1 MLAAGAVLAACGH
14 KSDSGKKQDG
24 GSAGPA
30 VAPLAM
36 PALGVDRV
44 TRFRFIYG
52 DGYTAYKGCAEKL
65 KAKDFQGAVK
75 ACEAAVDKDPT
86 HLDAQRGLGV
96 ALANTG
102 EPAAAVDHLV
112 AAVAADYYAYGPTL
126 GDPDLES
133 FRATPN
139 GQAVAQLAQQIHD
152 EYARRIKTGLL
163 VLGRRAMFRWP
174 DKTGPQYDPSRG
186 ELYAYDRETRRYFRL
201 THTDHE
207 VAAFVRA
214 PSGSEVAVLGF
225 DKVDYDKTGTSP
237 PLLAHSWVVTVDTGE
252 WKPLGPQA
260 SLPSARE
267 VAFGYAAGD
276 KLLVSTAQATGRW
289 TVGEATVSTV
299 DRSTGKLTKVAD
311 AMPVPRVVLNLDE
324 ARVVHGVPGVEA
336 AWSNDPQTT
345 TSMKLASGQ
354 AIAIPESGQASQA
367 TVAVSP
373 DGARVAFATAVDP
386 CAKDLA
392 PSLYVADAKT
402 GTLKHV
408 LTARSRFATRWVDAN
423 VLAYEDG
430 DGSIRLWD
438 ATTGREAQRLD
449 NKAGLALDV
458 LSLANGPL
466 CKQAPP
472 EAGSGSGD
480 ELPPEEGSGPV
491 TAPQ

>member
-1 MLAAGAVLAACGH
+1 MLAAVAVLTACGH
-14 KSDSGKKQDG
+14 KSDSGKKRDS

-36 PALGVDRV
+36 PAVGVDRV
-44 TRFRFIYG
+44 MRFRFIYG
-52 DGYTAYKGCAEKL
+52 EGYSAYKGCAEKL
-65 KAKDFQGAVK
+65 KAKDFPAAVK
-75 ACEAAVDKDPT
+75 ACETAVDKDPT
-86 HLDAQRGLGV
+86 HLDAQRGLAV

-112 AAVAADYYAYGPTL
+112 AALAADYYAYAPTL

-133 FRATPN
+133 FRATPH
-139 GQAVAQLAQQIHD
+139 GQAVAQLAQKIHD
-152 EYARRIKTGLL
+152 EYVRRIKTGLL

-174 DKTGPQYDPSRG
+174 DKSGPQYDPSRG

-207 VAAFVRA
+207 VAAFVLA
-214 PSGSEVAVLGF
+214 PSGSEVALLGF
-225 DKVDYDKTGTSP
+225 DKVDYDKTGASP

-252 WKPLGPQA
+252 WKTLGPQA
-260 SLPSARE
+260 SLPSSRE
-267 VAFGYAAGD
+267 VALGYAAGD
-276 KLLVSTAQATGRW
+276 KLLVSTAPATGRW
-289 TVGEATVSTV
+289 TVGDATVSTV
-299 DRSTGKLTKVAD
+299 DRSTGKLTKAGD

-336 AWSNDPQTT
+336 AWSNDPPTT
-345 TSMKLASGQ
+345 TSMKLATGQ
-354 AIAIPESGQASQA
+354 AISIPESGQASES

-373 DGARVAFATAVDP
+373 DGAHVAFATAVDP
-386 CAKDLA
+386 CAKDFA
-392 PSLYVADAKT
+392 PSLYVADAKS

-430 DGSIRLWD
+430 EGSIRLWD
-438 ATTGREAQRLD
+438 ATSGREAQRLE

-472 EAGSGSGD
+472 EAGSGSSD
-480 ELPPEEGSGPV
+480 ELPPEEGAGPV
-491 TAPQ
+491 TAPP